1 MQSCRV
7 FSAINAFYRQH
18 EFPRP
23 DPASDENSMAGL
35 DPAAIGLGAG
45 EIMFCQL
52 SPLHPITLDS
62 ETKAAANI
70 PQDARFFAW
79 CYPVVDVGTRLP
91 STGEGTFLQYGGYLY
106 FDDSREAIGTNGVA
120 PAALGTLGLMFG
132 RPQPLSQGVADKLTR
147 QGRFQEITLKALS
160 DKGATHFAW
169 MRPEEF
175 ADEVASADGCFVYK
189 FRSGGPKYFPVVA
202 KPVFTPDMLQEELD
216 ETEAWVVIRTALP
229 TVERPVI
236 FSKDK
241 SFMENMENSGDRN
254 LAVSADNTVSVVGD
268 TGSPISYAE
277 WQQCHEPATLAKPWI
292 ITVAGSGA

>member
-1 MQSCRV
+1 MLCLCI
-7 FSAINAFYRQH
+7 FSSFAV
-18 EFPRP
+18 
-23 DPASDENSMAGL
+23 
-35 DPAAIGLGAG
+35 
-45 EIMFCQL
+45 
-52 SPLHPITLDS
+52 TLDS

-106 FDDSREAIGTNGVA
+106 FDDSREAIATNGVA
-120 PAALGTLGLMFG
+120 PAALGTLGLMFVRVCHAG
-132 RPQPLSQGVADKLTR
+132 AQEFG
-147 QGRFQEITLKALS
+147 GFQEITLKALS

-292 ITVAGSGA
+292 IHVVSRPPPAFPSYR